1 MVDHQPS
8 IFPFGIRIDEPIA
21 TLTDVL
27 VSVVCLYAFLRLTKM
42 KLPSRSQLYM
52 RYYFLMV
59 SIATLLGGIIG
70 HGFLYALSFSWKLP
84 GWIISILSVNLIER
98 SAISHARPLI
108 NQKIGQFFLVVN
120 LVELIAIVAITLIT
134 LDFRWVEFH
143 SGYGL
148 LAIVGSFHA
157 YTYYRTKDKG
167 SLTILGSVAIT
178 VVASIVFTFKL
189 SLHTWFN
196 YLDISHTL
204 LAVAGYVMYLGATR
218 LEKR

>member
-1 MVDHQPS
+1 MVEPQPS
-8 IFPFGIRIDEPIA
+8 IFPFGIRIDEPMA
-21 TLTDVL
+21 TITDVL
-27 VSVVCLYAFLRLTKM
+27 VSAVCLYAFIKLTNKR
-42 KLPSRSQLYM
+42 LPSRSQTYM

-84 GWIISILSVNLIER
+84 GWIVSVLSVNLIER
-98 SAISHARPLI
+98 AAISHARPLI
-108 NQKIGQFFLVVN
+108 NQQVGKYFLAFN
-120 LVELIAIVAITLIT
+120 LVELVAIVVITLIT

-148 LAIVGSFHA
+148 LIIVGCFHTL
-157 YTYYRTKDKG
+157 TYYKKNDKG
-167 SLTILGSVAIT
+167 SLIILCSVGVTIISA
-178 VVASIVFTFKL
+178 AVFTFKV

-196 YLDISHTL
+196 YIDISHTL
-204 LAVAGYVMYLGATR
+204 LAVAAYVMYLGAIR